1 MNDRNEEYEYIGK
14 NIGKVHRMSMMYFS
28 KKFSKFNVGAGQCF
42 LLVRL
47 YENQGITQE
56 ELSSMLSLDK
66 TTIAR
71 NLKKLDDQGYIKRI
85 KREDDKRSYSIDV
98 TEKSLKIKDEVY
110 RILHS
115 WEEKL
120 NSCLTNDESK
130 QLIILLNKLNNINL
144 LKEEEI

>member
-1 MNDRNEEYEYIGK
+1 
-14 NIGKVHRMSMMYFS
+14 
-28 KKFSKFNVGAGQCF
+28 
-42 LLVRL
+42 

-85 KREDDKRSYSIDV
+85 KREYDKRSYSIDV

>member
-1 MNDRNEEYEYIGK
+1 
-14 NIGKVHRMSMMYFS
+14 MMYFS
-28 KKFSKFNVGAGQCF
+28 KKFSKFNIGAGQCF

-115 WEEKL
+115 WEERL

>member
-1 MNDRNEEYEYIGK
+1 M
-14 NIGKVHRMSMMYFS
+14 
-28 KKFSKFNVGAGQCF
+28 
-42 LLVRL
+42 LVRL

-115 WEEKL
+115 WEERL

>member
-14 NIGKVHRMSMMYFS
+14 NIRKVHRMSMMYFS
-28 KKFSKFNVGAGQCF
+28 KKFSKFNIGAGQCF

-71 NLKKLDDQGYIKRI
+71 NLKK
-85 KREDDKRSYSIDV
+85 
-98 TEKSLKIKDEVY
+98 
-110 RILHS
+110 
-115 WEEKL
+115 
-120 NSCLTNDESK
+120 
-130 QLIILLNKLNNINL
+130 
-144 LKEEEI
+144 